1 MEIVEEMRPYLPHV
15 RLTIDYLDYP
25 LDLSGHYYDDAIYWL
40 LEIYENE
47 FQEFKKI
54 RSLQTDEQWEWT
66 KMVYGASSF
75 FEVKEHR
82 RIGRILKKALSKKKP
97 KLFQKWYIQK
107 IVKNNK
113 KLDTLPD
120 VVVLK

>member
-1 MEIVEEMRPYLPHV
+1 MRPYLPHV